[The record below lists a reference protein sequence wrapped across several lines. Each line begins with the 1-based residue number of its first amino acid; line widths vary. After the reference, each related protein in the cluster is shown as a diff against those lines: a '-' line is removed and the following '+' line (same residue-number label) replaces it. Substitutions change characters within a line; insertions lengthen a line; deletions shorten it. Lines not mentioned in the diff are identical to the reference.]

1 VYRELVSASNCTDYQ
16 SRAMEVRYGTAG
28 GKDAKDTAADKA
40 AATGDKSGAAA
51 ASGAGAAAAAGGAA
65 AGGKKYVHF
74 LNATLCATT
83 RTICCILEN
92 YQTPEGVKVPDV
104 LVPFMGGR
112 TFLKFTRPRPA
123 VSAAVRCVGCVGW
136 AVRRGQ
142 AGVDRVFWGLVLA
155 LGGRRY
161 WSVWLSR
168 SCACDSCVSPRSR
181 IASRSRLTASPLP

>member
-1 VYRELVSASNCTDYQ
+1 
-16 SRAMEVRYGTAG
+16 MEVRYGTAG
-28 GKDAKDTAADKA
+28 GKDAKDASADKA
-40 AATGDKSGAAA
+40 AAGDKAGAAA
-51 ASGAGAAAAAGGAA
+51 GGAGAATAAGAA

-123 VSAAVRCVGCVGW
+123 VSAVAEWGLWVVCWGK
-136 AVRRGQ
+136 
-142 AGVDRVFWGLVLA
+142 AGVNWVMAVAR
-155 LGGRRY
+155 GRRAGAGRCCFFQR
-161 WSVWLSR
+161 L
-168 SCACDSCVSPRSR
+168 CVR
-181 IASRSRLTASPLP
+181 PLPHPLGR

>member
-1 VYRELVSASNCTDYQ
+1 
-16 SRAMEVRYGTAG
+16 MEVRYGTAG
-28 GKDAKDTAADKA
+28 GKDAKDASADKA
-40 AATGDKSGAAA
+40 AAGDKAGAAA
-51 ASGAGAAAAAGGAA
+51 AGGAGAAAAAGGAA

-123 VSAAVRCVGCVGW
+123 VSAA
-136 AVRRGQ
+136 
-142 AGVDRVFWGLVLA
+142 A
-155 LGGRRY
+155 LGVCGLCWLGGLCAGGRL
-161 WSVWLSR
+161 LS
-168 SCACDSCVSPRSR
+168 AWVCDTW
-181 IASRSRLTASPLP
+181 IALGCGS